1 MKKLFFLLLLGLF
14 VYFVWPT
21 RYAQYAPGEG
31 PYAAQVAPETPTR
44 VDRFTG
50 DVTGQD
56 PSGAWRPLGNVNIAP
71 AFEQPAVDPNATRRP
86 SIRHN
91 QEVADQQRRSVG
103 QTQEAVDAATQQ
115 NP

>member
-1 MKKLFFLLLLGLF
+1 MKKLLVLILLGLAA
-14 VYFVWPT
+14 YFVWPT

-31 PYAAQVAPETPTR
+31 PHAAEVDTPTR

-50 DVTGQD
+50 EIEAQTA
-56 PSGAWRPLGNVNIAP
+56 SGAWQPIGHVRKAT

-86 SIRHN
+86 SAVHH
-91 QEVADQQRRSVG
+91 QEVRDTQLHSVE
-103 QTQEAVDAATQQ
+103 QTQKAVDAATHQ